1 MSLAGGPFLAGE
13 LVERFGGLLVGV
25 AAERTLARLATLERA
40 EPDDLAFLASRRYAA
55 AARETRAG
63 LVIVSREL
71 ADILPA
77 SVGRLVVDDPYG
89 YYARVSGWLA
99 GRGARLVSPAGI
111 HPAAHVDPG
120 ASIHPSAS
128 IGAGCVIEA
137 DAHIEAGVV
146 LGAQVFIGSGARVG
160 AGTVVHPRVVV
171 YHACTIGQ
179 RCIVHAGTVIGA
191 DGFGFAPGA
200 AGWTKIAQLGR
211 VLIGD
216 DVEIGAN
223 CAIDRGAIDDTVI
236 GDGCKLDNLIQVG
249 HNVRIGAHT
258 AIAGCVG
265 IAGSAVIGS
274 RCMIGGGAGIL
285 GHLTICDGAVISAM
299 SLVTRSVREPGL
311 HTGVFPLMSNLQWE
325 HAAAVL
331 KQLPRLRDRVRGLE
345 RGSPAGRSPE
355 PHPDDDHDPRPS
367 S

>member
-1 MSLAGGPFLAGE
+1 MSQAGEPFRAGE
-13 LVERFGGLLVGV
+13 LVERFGGELEGVDSSRSLV
-25 AAERTLARLATLERA
+25 RLATLERA
-40 EPDDLAFLASRRYAA
+40 AANELSFLASRRYAA
-55 AARETRAG
+55 AARSTGAG
-63 LVIVSREL
+63 VVIVSREL
-71 ADILPA
+71 AGNLPA
-77 SVGRLVVDDPYG
+77 SVGRLVVGDPYG

-99 GRGARLVSPAGI
+99 GRGAQPVRPAGI
-111 HPAAHVDPG
+111 HPAAHVDPA

-137 DAHIEAGVV
+137 DARIAAGVV
-146 LGAQVFIGSGARVG
+146 LGAQVFIGSGASVG
-160 AGTVVHPRVVV
+160 AGTIVHPRVVV
-171 YHACTIGQ
+171 YHACSIGQ

-200 AGWTKIAQLGR
+200 AGWAKIAQLGR
-211 VLIGD
+211 VVVGD

-236 GDGCKLDNLIQVG
+236 GDGCKLDNLIQIG

-285 GHLTICDGAVISAM
+285 GHLTVCDGAVISAM

-311 HTGVFPLMSNLQWE
+311 HTGVFPLMGNLQWE
-325 HAAAVL
+325 HAAAAL
-331 KQLPRLRDRVRGLE
+331 KQLPRLRDRVRALE
-345 RGSPAGRSPE
+345 RDAAAGRHSA
-355 PHPDDDHDPRPS
+355 HTSDDDARPS